1 MNNIKAILCV
11 SLGAL
16 FGLSGCAPHKETYSQ
31 PKTPVPPVW
40 QSGEAKPQ
48 AQPATGAPA
57 ASELKWRDFFTDDK
71 LRQVIDMAL
80 KNNRDLRMAA
90 LNVEKVQA
98 QYRVQRAQQY
108 PTIEAAAGGQAY
120 WVPRDASSNGKGYTY
135 EDNTVGV
142 QAASWELDLFGR
154 VRSLKSEALEQY
166 LASEQARAAS
176 QISLVAAVAN
186 GYLTMAGDRDSLR
199 LAQATL
205 DAQKATYELVRRTR
219 DFGIDSDLDL
229 RQAQSQVEAAQVDIA
244 RYTAQVALDE
254 NALDLLVGAPVP
266 AELLPGGLGSDGA
279 LKDIS
284 AGLPSEVLLRR
295 PDILASEH
303 QLKAAYANIG
313 VARAAFFPQITLTG
327 GGGFAS
333 SALAELFSLRARTWT
348 FAPQIVMPI
357 FDAGTRKANFKIAQV
372 ERDTAIAEYEK
383 AIQTAFREVGDSLSQ
398 RSWLMEQ
405 QNAQQSLVNTL
416 EETYR
421 LSEARYKA
429 GIDNYLS
436 VLVAQRSLYGGQQA
450 LVSLRMS
457 RLGNLVTLYKVLG
470 GGA

>member
-1 MNNIKAILCV
+1 
-11 SLGAL
+11 
-16 FGLSGCAPHKETYSQ
+16 
-31 PKTPVPPVW
+31 
-40 QSGEAKPQ
+40 
-48 AQPATGAPA
+48 
-57 ASELKWRDFFTDDK
+57 
-71 LRQVIDMAL
+71 MAL

-108 PTIEAAAGGQAY
+108 PTVNAAASGQAY
-120 WVPRDASSNGKGYTY
+120 WVPRDASGNGKGYTY

-142 QAASWELDLFGR
+142 ETASWELDLFGR
-154 VRSLKSEALEQY
+154 VRALKSEALEQY
-166 LASEQARAAS
+166 LATEQARAAS

-186 GYLTMAGDRDSLR
+186 SYLTMAGDRDSLR

-205 DAQKATYELVRRTR
+205 DAQKATLDLVQRTR

-244 RYTAQVALDE
+244 RYTGQVALDE

-279 LKDIS
+279 LKDVS

-295 PDILASEH
+295 PDILTAEH
-303 QLKAAYANIG
+303 QLKAAYANID
-313 VARAAFFPQITLTG
+313 VARAAFFPRITLTG

-348 FAPQIVMPI
+348 FAPQIIMPI

-372 ERDTAIAEYEK
+372 DRDTAIAEYEK
-383 AIQTAFREVGDSLSQ
+383 EIQTAFREVSDSLSQ
-398 RSWLMEQ
+398 RSRLMEQ
-405 QNAQQSLVNTL
+405 QSAQQSLVNTL

-436 VLVAQRSLYGGQQA
+436 VLVAQRSLYAGQQA
-450 LVSLRMS
+450 LVGLRMS